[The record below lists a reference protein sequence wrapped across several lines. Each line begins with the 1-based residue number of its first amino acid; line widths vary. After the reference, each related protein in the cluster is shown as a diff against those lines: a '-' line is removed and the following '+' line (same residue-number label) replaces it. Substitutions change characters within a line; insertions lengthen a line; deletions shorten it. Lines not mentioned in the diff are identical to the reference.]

1 MLKYGIQSYRKINVT
16 TSDPVKLIIMCYEG
30 AINNIM
36 IAKEKFYKND
46 YEGKGKAIQ
55 KAVDIIAELQ
65 NSIDFKKGGEIA
77 KNLDA
82 IYSLVTGKIIQ
93 ADLDK
98 DPEAL
103 GSAVEILSDL
113 LNAWEI
119 LHTGQ
124 NPILPNHKTAPE
136 MRPDQIAT

>member
-1 MLKYGIQSYRKINVT
+1 MLNYGIQSYRKTNVT
-16 TSDPVKLIIMCYEG
+16 TSDPAKLIIMCYEG
-30 AINNIM
+30 AINNIK
-36 IAKEKFYKND
+36 IAKEKYFKKD

-65 NSIDFKKGGEIA
+65 NSIDFEKGGEIG

-82 IYSLVTGKIIQ
+82 IYSLVTSKIIQ

-103 GSAVEILSDL
+103 DGAVQILNDL
-113 LNAWEI
+113 LNAWET

-124 NPILPNHKTAPE
+124 YSILPNNKTAPE
-136 MRPDQIAT
+136 MHPDQVAT